1 MKIYFIS
8 KGIFKLISEQEPCN
22 QDMRSPVKI
31 VIMFNKGN
39 VNRNT
44 VNGLAKG
51 FLELSVNTN
60 ASGTALSKF
69 GRWIYRVTESNKT
82 LVTENGLSCGYMAVT
97 IDKANS
103 IGSCC
108 SVTIC

>member
-8 KGIFKLISEQEPCN
+8 KDIFKIISEQEPCN
-22 QDMRSPVKI
+22 QDMRSPAKI
-31 VIMFNKGN
+31 VIMFNKRN

-51 FLELSVNTN
+51 FLELSINKN
-60 ASGTALSKF
+60 ASGAGLSKL

-82 LVTENGLSCGYMAVT
+82 RVTENGLSCG
-97 IDKANS
+97 
-103 IGSCC
+103 
-108 SVTIC
+108 